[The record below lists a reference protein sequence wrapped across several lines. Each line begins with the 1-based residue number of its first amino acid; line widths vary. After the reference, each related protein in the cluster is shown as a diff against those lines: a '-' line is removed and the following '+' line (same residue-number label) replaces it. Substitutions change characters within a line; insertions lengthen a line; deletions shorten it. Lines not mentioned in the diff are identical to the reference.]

1 MEYREIYERHAKC
14 VYICDKCLFET
25 SSKTKLLLHEDDSNK
40 CARMQIYR
48 FIKEDLEI
56 KKINKNASS
65 NFTMEKIIRKISTDE
80 SYSNLKINYET
91 IHESSSPMS
100 SPMITKRK
108 KQLK

>member
-1 MEYREIYERHAKC
+1 MEFREIYEKHTKC
-14 VYICDKCLFET
+14 LYICDKCLYET
-25 SSKTKLLLHEDDSNK
+25 SSKTKLLLHEDNTYK

-65 NFTMEKIIRKISTDE
+65 NFTMKKILEKITSDN
-80 SYSNLKINYET
+80 SYSKLSLNPKDHNFEIT
-91 IHESSSPMS
+91 RPSS

-108 KQLK
+108 KRI